1 MTKLH
6 SALNVQISN
15 WSLLYTKLHRFHWF
29 VKGPQFFTLHEK
41 FEELYDEAA
50 EVVDEAAERL
60 LAVGGTPVATMKEY
74 LALATLE
81 ETTGETKADEMVQS
95 LVNDYKQLRTE
106 LKEIA
111 ELSDESG
118 DDSINDFAVGLIV
131 KLDTHIWMLSAYLGE

>member
-41 FEELYDEAA
+41 FEALYDEAA

-95 LVNDYKQLRTE
+95 LVNDYQQLRTE

>member
-15 WSLLYTKLHRFHWF
+15 WSMLYTKLHRFHWF
-29 VKGPQFFTLHEK
+29 VKGPHFFTLHEK
-41 FEELYDEAA
+41 FEELYNESAD
-50 EVVDEAAERL
+50 VVDEAAERL

-74 LALATLE
+74 LALATLD
-81 ETTGETKADEMVQS
+81 ETKGETKANDMVQS
-95 LVNDYKQLRTE
+95 LIEDYKQLKQE
-106 LKEIA
+106 LKTLA
-111 ELSDESG
+111 DLSDESG